1 MYNYLQRLKLNK
13 MSVRKL
19 KERLDSATRV
29 IEGLLREVSHLRELS
44 VGTFETV
51 KLLPGYDEALEKL
64 KERLKKNEESKEKLP
79 T

>member
-1 MYNYLQRLKLNK
+1 

-19 KERLDSATRV
+19 KERLDQSQQV
-29 IEGLLREVSHLRELS
+29 ISMLYQEIEFLKELS

-64 KERLKKNEESKEKLP
+64 KENLTKDEKEKDELP

>member
-1 MYNYLQRLKLNK
+1 

-19 KERLDSATRV
+19 KERLDQSQQV
-29 IEGLLREVSHLRELS
+29 ISMLYQEIEFLKELS

-64 KERLKKNEESKEKLP
+64 KENLTKDEKEKDELS

>member
-1 MYNYLQRLKLNK
+1 

-19 KERLDSATRV
+19 KERLDQSQQV
-29 IEGLLREVSHLRELS
+29 ISMLYQEIEFLKELS

-64 KERLKKNEESKEKLP
+64 KENLTKDEKSNK
-79 T
+79 

>member
-1 MYNYLQRLKLNK
+1 MLYQEVEFLK
-13 MSVRKL
+13 
-19 KERLDSATRV
+19 
-29 IEGLLREVSHLRELS
+29 ELS

-64 KERLKKNEESKEKLP
+64 KENLKKDEKEKENELP

>member
-1 MYNYLQRLKLNK
+1 

-19 KERLDSATRV
+19 KEKLDQAQTV
-29 IEGLLREVSHLRELS
+29 ITMLYQEVEFLKELS

-64 KERLKKNEESKEKLP
+64 KENLKKDEKEQENELS

>member
-1 MYNYLQRLKLNK
+1 

-19 KERLDSATRV
+19 KERLDVHQRV
-29 IEGLLREVSHLRELS
+29 IEGLLMEVSHLRELS

-64 KERLKKNEESKEKLP
+64 KEKLKKDEKEQENELS

>member
-1 MYNYLQRLKLNK
+1 

-19 KERLDSATRV
+19 KEKLDQAQRV
-29 IEGLLREVSHLRELS
+29 ITMLYQEVEFLKELS

-64 KERLKKNEESKEKLP
+64 KENLKKDEKEKENELP

>member
-1 MYNYLQRLKLNK
+1 

-19 KERLDSATRV
+19 KERLDAHQRV
-29 IEGLLREVSHLRELS
+29 IEGLLMEVSHLRELS

-64 KERLKKNEESKEKLP
+64 KEKLKKDEKEKENELP

>member
-1 MYNYLQRLKLNK
+1 

-19 KERLDSATRV
+19 KEKLDQAQTV
-29 IEGLLREVSHLRELS
+29 ITMLYQEVEFLKELS

-64 KERLKKNEESKEKLP
+64 KENLKKDEKEKENELS

>member
-1 MYNYLQRLKLNK
+1 

-19 KERLDSATRV
+19 KEKLDQQQQV
-29 IEGLLREVSHLRELS
+29 IIMLWQEVEFLKELS

-64 KERLKKNEESKEKLP
+64 KENLKKDEKEKENELP

>member
-1 MYNYLQRLKLNK
+1 

-19 KERLDSATRV
+19 KEKLDQAQTV
-29 IEGLLREVSHLRELS
+29 ITMLYQEVEFLKELS

-64 KERLKKNEESKEKLP
+64 KENLTKDEKEKDELP

>member
-29 IEGLLREVSHLRELS
+29 IEGLYNEVGRLRELS

-64 KERLKKNEESKEKLP
+64 KERLKKDEIKKD
-79 T
+79 TG

>member
-1 MYNYLQRLKLNK
+1 

-19 KERLDSATRV
+19 KEKLDQQQQV
-29 IEGLLREVSHLRELS
+29 IVMLYQEVEFLKELS

-64 KERLKKNEESKEKLP
+64 KENLKKDEKEQENELS

>member
-1 MYNYLQRLKLNK
+1 

-19 KERLDSATRV
+19 KEKLDQQQQV
-29 IEGLLREVSHLRELS
+29 IVMLCQEVEFLKELS

-64 KERLKKNEESKEKLP
+64 KENLKKDEEDNN
-79 T
+79 

>member
-1 MYNYLQRLKLNK
+1 

-19 KERLDSATRV
+19 KEKLDQQQQV
-29 IEGLLREVSHLRELS
+29 IVMLCQEVEFLKELS

-64 KERLKKNEESKEKLP
+64 KENLKKDEETDK
-79 T
+79 

>member
-1 MYNYLQRLKLNK
+1 

-19 KERLDSATRV
+19 KEKLDQQQQV
-29 IEGLLREVSHLRELS
+29 IVMLYQEVEFLKELS

-64 KERLKKNEESKEKLP
+64 KENLKKDEEDNK
-79 T
+79 

>member
-1 MYNYLQRLKLNK
+1 

-19 KERLDSATRV
+19 KERLDQSQKV
-29 IEGLLREVSHLRELS
+29 ISMLYQEIEFLKELS

-64 KERLKKNEESKEKLP
+64 KENLTKDEKQKDELP

>member
-1 MYNYLQRLKLNK
+1 

-19 KERLDSATRV
+19 KEKLDQAQKVVTM
-29 IEGLLREVSHLRELS
+29 LYQEVEFLKELS
-44 VGTFETV
+44 VGTFETM

-64 KERLKKNEESKEKLP
+64 KENLKKNEESKEKLP

>member
-1 MYNYLQRLKLNK
+1 

-19 KERLDSATRV
+19 KERLDQSQQV
-29 IEGLLREVSHLRELS
+29 ISMLYQEIEFLKELS

-64 KERLKKNEESKEKLP
+64 KENLTKDEKNNK
-79 T
+79 

>member
-1 MYNYLQRLKLNK
+1 

-19 KERLDSATRV
+19 KEKLDQAQTV
-29 IEGLLREVSHLRELS
+29 ITMLYQEVEFLKELS

-64 KERLKKNEESKEKLP
+64 KENLKKDEEDNN
-79 T
+79 

>member
-1 MYNYLQRLKLNK
+1 MIEFP
-13 MSVRKL
+13 VRKL

-29 IEGLLREVSHLRELS
+29 IEGLLIEVSHLRELS

-64 KERLKKNEESKEKLP
+64 KENLKKDEKEQENELS